1 MIKKWRYNMN
11 KGKSCATLLADLSK
25 AFDCNVHDS
34 LITKLEVYGF
44 SYEVLKLC
52 TITLQIG
59 NIELE

>member
-1 MIKKWRYNMN
+1 MN